1 MLSNIFNTQF
11 KIFFILINFLVIYN
25 SLKAI
30 ERRTDQFPSD
40 FGYLTLPLPYVIPG
54 AGMGFGF
61 LGGFNNVPFG
71 ETKTTLDIFGIL
83 ITGDIG
89 GGIVLA
95 TDVPVIPKM
104 FLVDIGQGNFDK
116 GSFRSY
122 RDRRMSSDPD
132 DYVISELSDTQ
143 FRFTRLTLTFF
154 ERLLDIF
161 TFETRNKST
170 LSAIR
175 DKDGDLIYEAEQS
188 FDGVSRSNGFQID
201 YTDDRTDPQKGF
213 KFIYTNSDSPASSSD
228 SPDYYVQN
236 YNFTAYF
243 PILSFSTLAFN
254 WYRAGATVN
263 KQGNTNLDDL
273 IAKENA
279 TCFANCDAA
288 TIAVLAKNR
297 LATNMY
303 GSAGS
308 LGGTERLRSYVGGRF
323 SGAQVAFR
331 GLEFRW
337 NLSDEK
343 TAFDWYF
350 IRDIRTGF
358 QIAFFYEEG
367 SVADVKSDLWN
378 EKRTSIG
385 VGTRL
390 VTGSGFVYRLDFA
403 TGKEGG
409 STIVIFDYPWG
420 TFGQ

>member
-1 MLSNIFNTQF
+1 MRKNIV
-11 KIFFILINFLVIYN
+11 FILFILFILLQSNGL
-25 SLKAI
+25 AI
-30 ERRTDQFPSD
+30 ERRTNQFPSD

-71 ETKTTLDIFGIL
+71 DSNTTLDIFGIL

-95 TDVPVIPKM
+95 TDVPVIPEM
-104 FLVDIGQGNFDK
+104 FLLDIGQGNFDK

-132 DYVISELSDTQ
+132 DYVISELSDTR

-154 ERLLDIF
+154 ERMFDIF
-161 TFETRNKST
+161 TFETNNKST

-188 FDGVSRSNGFQID
+188 FEGVSRSNGFQID
-201 YTDDRTDPQKGF
+201 YTDDRTDPQKGL
-213 KFIYTNSDSPASSSD
+213 KFIYTNSDSPSNSSD
-228 SPDYYVQN
+228 SPDFYVQN
-236 YNFTAYF
+236 YNITAYI
-243 PILSFSTLAFN
+243 PVLSYSTVAFN
-254 WYRAGATVN
+254 WYRAGATVR
-263 KQGNTNLDDL
+263 KEGNTNLDYL

-279 TCFANCDAA
+279 TCFANCDTA
-288 TIAVLAKNR
+288 TIEVLAKNR
-297 LATNMY
+297 QATNKY

-308 LGGTERLRSYVGGRF
+308 LGGTERLRSFVGGRF
-323 SGAQVAFR
+323 SGAHIESR
-331 GLEFRW
+331 GVEFRW

-350 IRDIRTGF
+350 IKDIRTGF

-367 SVADVKSDLWN
+367 TVADKTSDLWN
-378 EKRTSIG
+378 EKRTSVG
-385 VGTRL
+385 LGTRL
-390 VTGSGFVYRLDFA
+390 VTGSGFVYRLDYA

>member
-1 MLSNIFNTQF
+1 MKKIIIFLLSLF
-11 KIFFILINFLVIYN
+11 FFIHSSVY
-25 SLKAI
+25 AI
-30 ERRTDQFPSD
+30 ERRTEQFPKD
-40 FGYLTLPLPYVIPG
+40 FGYLTLPLPYIIPG

-71 ETKTTLDIFGIL
+71 DLKTTLDIFGIL

-95 TDVPVIPKM
+95 TDVPIFPEM
-104 FLVDIGQGNFDK
+104 ILLDIGQGNFNK

-132 DYVISELSDTQ
+132 DYVISELSNTR

-154 ERLLDIF
+154 ERMLDVF
-161 TFETRNKST
+161 TFETNNKST

-175 DKDGDLIYEAEQS
+175 DKDGDLIYEADQS
-188 FDGVSRSNGFQID
+188 FEGVSRSNGFQVD
-201 YTDDRTDPQKGF
+201 YTDDRTDPQKGL

-236 YNFTAYF
+236 YNITAYI
-243 PILSFSTLAFN
+243 PVLSYSTLAFN
-254 WYRAGATVN
+254 WYRAGATIR
-263 KQGNTNLDDL
+263 KQGNTNLDYL
-273 IAKENA
+273 ISQENA
-279 TCFANCDAA
+279 TCFANCDSA
-288 TIAVLAKNR
+288 TIEVLAKNR
-297 LATNMY
+297 QATNKY

-323 SGAQVAFR
+323 SGAHVESR
-331 GLEFRW
+331 GVEFRW

-343 TAFDWYF
+343 MAFDWYF
-350 IRDIRTGF
+350 IKDIRTGF

-367 SVADVKSDLWN
+367 TVADKTSDLWN
-378 EKRTSIG
+378 EKRTSVGI
-385 VGTRL
+385 GTRL
-390 VTGSGFVYRLDFA
+390 VTGSGFVYRLDYA